1 MQYEL
6 SAKTEDGFDFAPR
19 EPQKKIMQAITNGAK
34 YLHVTMYRQSGKTTL
49 GVQMLR
55 DFLFFFDARQ
65 NPRAK
70 VFMQTHENVKSVYFD
85 RLNEYLKSL
94 PASILTVRNSG
105 SSGLTTVVV
114 KRPWIGDKVTIEFAG
129 YGSNVSA
136 RGGTVDFIILD
147 ELAFSTADFYFKVVR
162 PMVAKTQGIV
172 FVTSTVNS
180 TNHYYT
186 MGQTWKKLME
196 EGNTKY
202 YYYDVNLYQDDF
214 YDDKWKAE
222 TRKEYELAGKLHE
235 FEQEYMNNYHA
246 GPPGEYPFIESLR
259 MHTEYITELKVIPK
273 DTIINFVVDIGVY
286 GNMATWGFIKERF
299 NNKVTV
305 LYYDDKFNGLD
316 HLVDTLFN
324 KFNNYAYIN
333 FIFPHDIGQPVYAT
347 SGSRGDMLRKHMQ
360 NKGML
365 KKAAIRELERPKSK
379 EALINES
386 VLLMK
391 RGITF
396 YAPETENGLDKLRNY
411 RFKKDPKTGQILF
424 GKFINNGCQHAAD
437 ALYYLMATNTELYT
451 ESQDLLMS
459 PVYNHGTYKIK
470 KSYSERERLLRRK
483 NSSLKRR

>member
-6 SAKTEDGFDFAPR
+6 SAKTEDGFDFVPR
-19 EPQKKIMQAITNGAK
+19 EPQKKIMQALTNGAK

-259 MHTEYITELKVIPK
+259 TCTKYTNNLVIIPQ
-273 DTIINFVVDIGVY
+273 DTVINFVVDIGVY
-286 GNMATWGFIKERF
+286 GNMATWGFIKER
-299 NNKVTV
+299 
-305 LYYDDKFNGLD
+305 
-316 HLVDTLFN
+316 
-324 KFNNYAYIN
+324 
-333 FIFPHDIGQPVYAT
+333 
-347 SGSRGDMLRKHMQ
+347 
-360 NKGML
+360 GML
-365 KKAAIRELERPKSK
+365 KKAAVRELERPKSK
-379 EALINES
+379 EALINEAI
-386 VLLMK
+386 LLLK

-396 YAPETENGLDKLRNY
+396 YAPATEIGIDKLRNY

-451 ESQDLLMS
+451 EAHDLLLS
-459 PVYNHGTYKIK
+459 PVYNHGEYKIR
-470 KSYSERERLLRRK
+470 KSYTERERQLRQRYQQ
-483 NSSLKRR
+483 STLKRR